1 MKLIELLVLKE
12 VVKKRVYY
20 TILNEVGMIPCFLY
34 LNYLPSIKII
44 DIFGSK
50 RQSWGKF
57 ILHACLR
64 HSMVKVFGADPISKL
79 LLTINSPNLL
89 RWCIWDT

>member
-34 LNYLPSIKII
+34 LNYLSSIKII

-50 RQSWGKF
+50 RQS
-57 ILHACLR
+57 
-64 HSMVKVFGADPISKL
+64 
-79 LLTINSPNLL
+79 
-89 RWCIWDT
+89 

>member
-1 MKLIELLVLKE
+1 
-12 VVKKRVYY
+12 
-20 TILNEVGMIPCFLY
+20 MIPCFLY

-44 DIFGSK
+44 DIFSSK

-64 HSMVKVFGADPISKL
+64 HSMVKVFGADPISK
-79 LLTINSPNLL
+79 
-89 RWCIWDT
+89 